1 MKIKVKAQN
10 SCYKDAVRGVRIFY
24 LDIIPCITF
33 RRVKWKFSC
42 EYDLYLSWLAWC
54 VEIAIKRD
62 KPIILAK

>member
-10 SCYKDAVRGVRIFY
+10 NCYKDAEKVNRVFY

-33 RRVKWKFSC
+33 RRAEWKFGC
-42 EYDLYLSWLAWC
+42 EYNLYLSWLAWC
-54 VEIAIKRD
+54 VEIDIIRD

>member
-10 SCYKDAVRGVRIFY
+10 CCYKDAVRDVRIFY

-33 RRVKWKFSC
+33 RRVKWKLGY
-42 EYDLYLSWLAWC
+42 EYNLYLSWLAWC
-54 VEIAIKRD
+54 VEITITRD